1 MNCIICNKNQR
12 KSWSFAT
19 TAAAPFFLTSRQK
32 GPILTNEYLFG
43 TEQER
48 KKIDKRASYH
58 LLTGV
63 FGCLG
68 GMFTGAAIFIF
79 TDKNG
84 VCILIAITVG
94 LASIIYAVIQSIRD
108 KKSK

>member
-1 MNCIICNKNQR
+1 MSTITIIAGIITGTLAALCFIYV
-12 KSWSFAT
+12 SF
-19 TAAAPFFLTSRQK
+19 TAQQK